1 MLVIFCLHLV
11 VTETGLLSPNM
22 NMHLSVFLFNPCS
35 LSLLFRVIMFFWW
48 WSILYLETLLV
59 STSTLTFLQL
69 HCFSYGYLYRYLF
82 SCLLL
87 STFLL
92 IGEGNGNPL
101 QNSYLENSWT
111 EEPGRLQSM
120 GSQRVGHDWVT
131 SLSFPFLSFPFL
143 SYLPYIQS
151 TSGILPGRM
160 KHKLESRLLGEII
173 TSDMQMTS
181 PLWQKAKGTKE
192 PTDEGERG

>member
-1 MLVIFCLHLV
+1 MTHLSCGRAYPMLVIFCLHLV

-59 STSTLTFLQL
+59 STSTLTFLKL

-101 QNSYLENSWT
+101 QNSYLENSMDRGAWEAAVLGVT
-111 EEPGRLQSM
+111 K
-120 GSQRVGHDWVT
+120 SQT
-131 SLSFPFLSFPFL
+131 QLSAH
-143 SYLPYIQS
+143 
-151 TSGILPGRM
+151 T
-160 KHKLESRLLGEII
+160 H
-173 TSDMQMTS
+173 S
-181 PLWQKAKGTKE
+181 PHEK
-192 PTDEGERG
+192 